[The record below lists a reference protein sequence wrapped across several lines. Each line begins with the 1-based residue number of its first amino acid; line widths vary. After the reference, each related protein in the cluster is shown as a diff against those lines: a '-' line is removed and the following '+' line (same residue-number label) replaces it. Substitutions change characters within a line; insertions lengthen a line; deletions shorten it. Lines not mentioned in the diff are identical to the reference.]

1 MRLANAIIAL
11 VSLSVIGCASVTQ
24 PGSDDSASAPT
35 TPKTLLSW
43 SRSEQ
48 SNDKDQDA
56 NGKDKD
62 ANGKDK
68 ANGAVNGE
76 ANANPPEQPAQE
88 DSITTDR
95 PSFTPSTRT
104 VGTGHVQLETGY
116 TFTTGRD
123 GGITTI
129 NTHSY
134 PEAELR
140 IGMFANWFE
149 FRLTQNFL
157 STASGGS
164 STTGATDLLIGTKL
178 WLTEKDKFLPES
190 SLIIQTTVPS
200 SSEAFTSRKML
211 PGLILLYSWDLIP
224 DRVSLS
230 GSSQANAAV
239 DPTSHSYLQL
249 AQSLILG
256 YTFNP
261 KLGAFAEWYSLF
273 PYGAVSGVT
282 PQYNFDSGFTYKLTN
297 NLQFDIRAGLG
308 LTHTTNFFTGAGVSY
323 RY

>member
-1 MRLANAIIAL
+1 MRLANAIIAA
-11 VSLSVIGCASVTQ
+11 VAWAVVGCASVSQ
-24 PGSDDSASAPT
+24 PPSDDTAAAPT
-35 TPKTLLSW
+35 RPKTLLRW
-43 SRSEQ
+43 SHSEQ
-48 SNDKDQDA
+48 SND
-56 NGKDKD
+56 KDKD

-68 ANGAVNGE
+68 NANGE
-76 ANANPPEQPAQE
+76 ANAKPPEQAATE

-104 VGTGHVQLETGY
+104 VGNGHVQLETGY
-116 TFTTGRD
+116 TFTTLRD
-123 GGITTI
+123 AGITI

-140 IGMFANWFE
+140 IGMFADWLE
-149 FRLTQNFL
+149 LRLTQNFF
-157 STASGGS
+157 SAVSGGN

-190 SLIIQTTVPS
+190 SLIIQTAVPS
-200 SSEAFTSRKML
+200 SSSAFTSRKML
-211 PGLILLYSWDLIP
+211 PGLLLLYSWDLIP

-249 AQSLILG
+249 AQSLVLG

-261 KLGAFAEWYSLF
+261 KLGAYAEWYALF
-273 PYGAVSGVT
+273 PYGAVTGVV
-282 PQYNFDSGFTYKLTN
+282 PQYNFDSGFTYKLTY

-308 LTHTTNFFTGAGVSY
+308 LTHTTDFFTGAGVSY